1 MKLFMLLQRK
11 VPSET
16 NSSEGKEAQE
26 LIRKVPPRVKV
37 MTMFRTT
44 EKVKSESRRQ
54 AIQGI
59 LTPKQG
65 RRVASLIRIQMEE
78 VKRKVRVCSPQ
89 AKQFIGPGD
98 HDRNSV
104 KRGGIYQNMIT

>member
-37 MTMFRTT
+37 MTSFRTT
-44 EKVKSESRRQ
+44 EKVKSEARRQ
-54 AIQGI
+54 SIQGG
-59 LTPKQG
+59 LVPKQG

-98 HDRNSV
+98 YDRNII
-104 KRGGIYQNMIT
+104 KKGGIHEHMAF